1 MVIAPEHLLLQVV
14 ANLVYEVNLEERL
27 APDEV
32 PHHAL
37 LLELALVVED
47 IVNGLLCHLPGHPL
61 LRVLPHEVAILAS
74 QLAVL
79 RDNERDGLCHTV
91 LPTSIILFDSIIPF
105 YHCFYMWNSNRTSMC
120 LHNKNRSCKHNLHTM
135 WYWCTNY

>member
-1 MVIAPEHLLLQVV
+1 MMIASEHLLLQVV

-32 PHHAL
+32 PHHTL
-37 LLELALVVED
+37 LLELILVVED

-74 QLAVL
+74 QLAVFC
-79 RDNERDGLCHTV
+79 DNERDILKRAF
-91 LPTSIILFDSIIPF
+91 LPAF
-105 YHCFYMWNSNRTSMC
+105 C
-120 LHNKNRSCKHNLHTM
+120 LLQNLLH
-135 WYWCTNY
+135 